1 MIDLLYKQ
9 ALIINCIFLAMNYRV
24 EVYTLDTIDSPF
36 KDPVRTLASPD
47 ARRTGGLSESV
58 IPKCK
63 RTKIRH

>member
-1 MIDLLYKQ
+1 
-9 ALIINCIFLAMNYRV
+9 MNYRV